1 MRDHSHHIELPR
13 EEAVD
18 EMLAA
23 LPEWFAVPRI
33 EQVPLDRAVG
43 RVLAESVTAKA
54 DVPSVLTCCLDS
66 IAVRWSDFADLPA
79 GDVPD
84 TSGWTRGVEWEFANT
99 GVAMPEGFD
108 AAVVVEHATV
118 SPDERSVVIHAAPS
132 RQFAGTRA
140 PGSQMQAGNVV
151 VKEGCVI
158 TPDVAARI
166 ACAGRSAA
174 MVVARPRVA
183 FIPTGDELV
192 PPNVP
197 FSESHPERFAAR
209 GRVYESNSAVV
220 RGKVQEWG
228 GELVPFDIVPDDREA
243 IRAAIGRACAV
254 ADIVVLNAGSSK
266 GSDDWSVEVLEDM
279 GRVLCHQTNHGP
291 GDRKSTRLNSSHNR
305 ESRMPS
311 SA

>member
-18 EMLAA
+18 EMIAA

-118 SPDERSVVIHAAPS
+118 SPDERSVVIHAAPA

-151 VKEGCVI
+151 VKEG
-158 TPDVAARI
+158 
-166 ACAGRSAA
+166 
-174 MVVARPRVA
+174 
-183 FIPTGDELV
+183 
-192 PPNVP
+192 
-197 FSESHPERFAAR
+197 
-209 GRVYESNSAVV
+209 
-220 RGKVQEWG
+220 
-228 GELVPFDIVPDDREA
+228 
-243 IRAAIGRACAV
+243 
-254 ADIVVLNAGSSK
+254 
-266 GSDDWSVEVLEDM
+266 
-279 GRVLCHQTNHGP
+279 
-291 GDRKSTRLNSSHNR
+291 
-305 ESRMPS
+305 
-311 SA
+311 